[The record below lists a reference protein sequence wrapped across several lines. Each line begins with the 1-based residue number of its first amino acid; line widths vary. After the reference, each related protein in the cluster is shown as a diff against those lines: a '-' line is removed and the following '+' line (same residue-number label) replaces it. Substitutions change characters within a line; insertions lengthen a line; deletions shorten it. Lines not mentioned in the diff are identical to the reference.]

1 MLNAGHISR
10 PQLNPNMT
18 CIHKMTIPHP
28 PFDKNSRGIWLDERI
43 SGIMMR
49 ILAILFPSFMISEQE
64 IAVLLVLN
72 IYFFFSIPPLPLL
85 LLVAIQLLK
94 ILYTKAAP
102 TTKRPWPS
110 KNWNSKLP
118 KIPPGHCEFLVL
130 LEAKSWRI
138 KASFPLFRAV
148 DSAMVPLLVVAAA
161 SLESGSC
168 EDCVGGKRVK
178 RKVLSMRMIWL
189 KLGLML
195 GSSTQHDCMMKAR
208 SGDISSG
215 RAGLSCLKAA
225 A

>member
-1 MLNAGHISR
+1 MRSVTF
-10 PQLNPNMT
+10 PY
-18 CIHKMTIPHP
+18 
-28 PFDKNSRGIWLDERI
+28 GIWSDERI
-43 SGIMMR
+43 SGIVMR
-49 ILAILFPSFMISEQE
+49 VLAILFHSFMISAKNSSPTCIEYISFNLARPSFAATHRYSATE
-64 IAVLLVLN
+64 KYPKEV
-72 IYFFFSIPPLPLL
+72 
-85 LLVAIQLLK
+85 
-94 ILYTKAAP
+94 AP
-102 TTKRPWPS
+102 TTKRPWPFKIGIRS
-110 KNWNSKLP
+110 FP

-130 LEAKSWRI
+130 LAAKSWRR
-138 KASFPLFRAV
+138 KANFPLARAV
-148 DSAMVPLLVVAAA
+148 DSAMVPLLVVAA

-168 EDCVGGKRVK
+168 EDCGGGEMVK

>member
-1 MLNAGHISR
+1 
-10 PQLNPNMT
+10 
-18 CIHKMTIPHP
+18 
-28 PFDKNSRGIWLDERI
+28 
-43 SGIMMR
+43 MR
-49 ILAILFPSFMISEQE
+49 ILAILFPSFMISARNSSPTCIEY
-64 IAVLLVLN
+64 IFLFPSLPSLCC
-72 IYFFFSIPPLPLL
+72 YSSLFSYSKYSTQKLH
-85 LLVAIQLLK
+85 QLLK
-94 ILYTKAAP
+94 GHDPPKIGT
-102 TTKRPWPS
+102 RS
-110 KNWNSKLP
+110 FP